1 MGLAMPVGPDEVDHR
16 ATYRAGAW
24 IAADEE
30 AGQGQ
35 PADRMG
41 DGDREARRAQIAER
55 RAGEMLIEMAER
67 GERRQREAA
76 RPPKLSSCA
85 SCPRRS
91 RPPPST
97 VGTRPERIW
106 RRR

>member
-41 DGDREARRAQIAER
+41 DGDREARRAQS
-55 RAGEMLIEMAER
+55 R
-67 GERRQREAA
+67 GNADRDGGTGGAA
-76 RPPKLSSCA
+76 
-85 SCPRRS
+85 
-91 RPPPST
+91 
-97 VGTRPERIW
+97 PEGGR
-106 RRR
+106 